1 MWHPFIDSWNLL
13 NFERVQNWTRL
24 NYFIKHQIQNV
35 NTRKYSDLLHLWP
48 GKNSTVQD
56 WTQRTVYV
64 FYETVISYVLLK
76 NEQKNMTKL
85 DIENINVECNYQF
98 RTVNV

>member
-1 MWHPFIDSWNLL
+1 MIRPADCQVVNDSAAANLL
-13 NFERVQNWTRL
+13 KIERVQKWTRL
-24 NYFIKHQIQNV
+24 NYFKKHQIQNV
-35 NTRKYSDLLHLWP
+35 NTRKYSDLLHLWT

-76 NEQKNMTKL
+76 NERK
-85 DIENINVECNYQF
+85 
-98 RTVNV
+98 

>member
-13 NFERVQNWTRL
+13 KIERVQKWT
-24 NYFIKHQIQNV
+24 
-35 NTRKYSDLLHLWP
+35 

-76 NEQKNMTKL
+76 NERK
-85 DIENINVECNYQF
+85 
-98 RTVNV
+98 

>member
-1 MWHPFIDSWNLL
+1 MITAAGYQIKNGSAAVNLL

-35 NTRKYSDLLHLWP
+35 NTRKYSDLLHLWT

-56 WTQRTVYV
+56 WTQRTVYRIIRNRNKLR
-64 FYETVISYVLLK
+64 FA
-76 NEQKNMTKL
+76 QK
-85 DIENINVECNYQF
+85 
-98 RTVNV
+98 